1 MVWGDYGGVLCEAWS
16 GCEYGGVLCEAWS
29 GVTMEVC
36 CVKYGLGVGGGVL
49 CEAWS
54 GVWRCAV

>member
-1 MVWGDYGGVLCEAWS
+1 MVWGD
-16 GCEYGGVLCEAWS
+16 YGGVLCEAWS

-36 CVKYGLGVGGGVL
+36 YVKHGLGCGGVL

-54 GVWRCAV
+54 GVTMEVCYVKHGLG